1 MPNIIDFNTINEN
14 FLFYKICFS
23 LSVYNS
29 KNIIVDMIL
38 LSIKEW
44 EKLFYFFLSW
54 SKGLVPYVYF
64 NLYADQL
71 KTLSSLYTIFKILN
85 NKNGLIY
92 SIKKV
97 II

>member
-1 MPNIIDFNTINEN
+1 MPNIIDLNTINEN
-14 FLFYKICFS
+14 FLFYKLCFS

-64 NLYADQL
+64 NLYADQTL
-71 KTLSSLYTIFKILN
+71 KYSKWSLDNNLFKQLKYI
-85 NKNGLIY
+85 
-92 SIKKV
+92 S
-97 II
+97 